1 MSRRTWE
8 DVGIGVGALG
18 LIAGGVYILDKQGL
32 IHLPSFVHPSTT
44 TTSHSSTTTSHSSS
58 GLPAL
63 NVAPQTLPSSVPVRC
78 GTVYV
83 SFGPSPH
90 DSNMI
95 MVGKYTNAKLI
106 DQYYQPATQ
115 SSSFN
120 TAGAYAGGYQC
131 GNTSTSSGGSG
142 SSSAQSA
149 AKGWA
154 DIGNGC
160 YVAQS
165 GATLGG
171 LAAALG
177 TSYYNLA
184 KINGIS
190 NPNVIQIGQHVGYPN
205 ACSGSSGSSGGSGSP
220 SRPSGFSCK
229 YTVQSGDTLSG
240 IAAKYN
246 TSVSALMS
254 ANSFISNSGVIDIG
268 WVLHVPCTSGSGS
281 SGGSSGLQPV
291 PSGYHYGGFLCGQAL
306 YIPNIPGSWP
316 LSSAMP
322 PVYNPDNVVWINVCR
337 YTGGPTHYIKNAKTG
352 ADITNYSLVASYYGS
367 TGKWSG
373 NAEVVKNHFYGPS
386 PFVANRSATY
396 NWGTDVCGQVT

>member
-8 DVGIGVGALG
+8 DVGIGVGAIG

-32 IHLPSFVHPSTT
+32 IHLPSFVHPST
-44 TTSHSSTTTSHSSS
+44 TTTSHSSS

-106 DQYYQPATQ
+106 DQYYQPATH

-120 TAGAYAGGYQC
+120 TAGAYAGGFQC

-165 GATLGG
+165 GATLSG

-177 TSYYNLA
+177 TSYYTLA
-184 KINGIS
+184 NINHIS
-190 NPNVIQIGQHVGYPN
+190 NPNVIQIGQHVGYPH
-205 ACSGSSGSSGGSGSP
+205 ACAGSSGSSGGSGSSSSIAANSLWQISGQAAVYIYQNGQMHWICSP
-220 SRPSGFSCK
+220 SLASAHGISLTNIHVVSQLPAGVGDNYAGCHATGPTPQANNNVNNIPNWTFYPPKCWK
-229 YTVQSGDTLSG
+229 AQSGANLSTLSAYLG
-240 IAAKYN
+240 I
-246 TSVSALMS
+246 SVSQLAS
-254 ANSFISNSGVIDIG
+254 WNNIQNPNTISV
-268 WVLHVPCTSGSGS
+268 
-281 SGGSSGLQPV
+281 
-291 PSGYHYGGFLCGQAL
+291 
-306 YIPNIPGSWP
+306 
-316 LSSAMP
+316 
-322 PVYNPDNVVWINVCR
+322 
-337 YTGGPTHYIKNAKTG
+337 
-352 ADITNYSLVASYYGS
+352 
-367 TGKWSG
+367 
-373 NAEVVKNHFYGPS
+373 
-386 PFVANRSATY
+386 
-396 NWGTDVCGQVT
+396 GTTICLK